1 MLAAL
6 QVSSLRFYGEFDQLV
21 LMAVSDALEQLSPFI
36 TTSVIDGAGHLSF
49 LSGSTLVTNDVWL
62 SN

>member
-1 MLAAL
+1 VLAAL
-6 QVSSLRFYGEFDQLV
+6 QVSWLRFYGEFDQLV
-21 LMAVSDALEQLSPFI
+21 PMAVSDTLEQLSPFI
-36 TTSVIDGAGHLSF
+36 TTSVIDSAGHLPF